1 MIKVILKVKIIGAET
16 MPRKFTQNS
25 EELDAEKMVLASN
38 AQQNSNQQSK
48 DEVDKLTRMLAS
60 VLEYLSDED
69 TDEIDI
75 GYIFDN
81 TEGLK
86 EWWNQYKEKNR
97 KVIEEEIKQSL
108 GELSLED
115 LNKILKQL
123 KDKKN

>member
-1 MIKVILKVKIIGAET
+1 

-25 EELDAEKMVLASN
+25 EELDTEKMVQASN
-38 AQQNSNQQSK
+38 AQQNNNQQTK
-48 DEVDKLTRMLAS
+48 EEVDKLTRMLAS

-123 KDKKN
+123 KEKQN

>member
-1 MIKVILKVKIIGAET
+1 

-25 EELDAEKMVLASN
+25 EELEAEKMVLASN